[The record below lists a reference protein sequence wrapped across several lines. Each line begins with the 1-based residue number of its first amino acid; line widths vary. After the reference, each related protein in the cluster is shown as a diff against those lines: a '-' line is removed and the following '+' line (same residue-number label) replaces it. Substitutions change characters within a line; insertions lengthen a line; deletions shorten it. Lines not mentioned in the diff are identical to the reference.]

1 MRKFFR
7 SFHYAIEGI
16 RFAMKERNMRI
27 HVTCAVLVTIA
38 GLCSQLS
45 AAEWLVL
52 ILTMALVIAL
62 EMVNNAIETVVN
74 LVSPEYHAL
83 AKAAKD
89 VAAGA
94 VLISAIA
101 SIFIGLIIFLPKW
114 FLM

>member
-38 GLCSQLS
+38 GLYSQLS
-45 AAEWLVL
+45 SAEWLVL

-62 EMVNNAIETVVN
+62 EMVNTAIETVVN

-83 AKAAKD
+83 AKAYQGCSGWCSPHLRNRKHFHWID
-89 VAAGA
+89 YF
-94 VLISAIA
+94 SA
-101 SIFIGLIIFLPKW
+101 
-114 FLM
+114 